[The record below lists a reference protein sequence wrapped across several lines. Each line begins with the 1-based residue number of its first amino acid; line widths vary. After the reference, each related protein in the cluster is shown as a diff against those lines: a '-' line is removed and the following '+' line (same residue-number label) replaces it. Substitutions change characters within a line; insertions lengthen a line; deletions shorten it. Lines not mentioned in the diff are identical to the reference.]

1 MKSSG
6 LEVFRLSREGEALD
20 MQGPHQWAPTYSPN
34 TVCPGLVASI
44 LTNGSSRSSIASQ
57 LPEYA
62 NEADIN
68 DIIRTTPSVAET
80 HGFVVRI
87 LSYEAVIGYQWIL
100 WLGHLG
106 NLA

>member
-1 MKSSG
+1 
-6 LEVFRLSREGEALD
+6 

-68 DIIRTTPSVAET
+68 DISRTTPSVQKHTGLLFA
-80 HGFVVRI
+80 I
-87 LSYEAVIGYQWIL
+87 LPYEAVIGYQ
-100 WLGHLG
+100 
-106 NLA
+106 